1 MCLCCLQTCLE
12 NLFSCR
18 LSSSVVSNLCSSIYQ
33 SISYEFLIS
42 GLAVRCLSL
51 PLFLSL
57 LLSTSLSLC
66 LSVFRHQFDFLQFF
80 QPQLKRTN
88 RSSCGTGKRIL
99 NKISF
104 CPRPFL
110 KSSTDRLPERESE
123 IVGTEMSWDRR
134 TDRQNTPRQVDDD
147 EFFRSQVASAALGF
161 KPCCVLATF
170 VIDTRCKSFSL
181 PSSLTSPPPS
191 SPLCGKPL
199 GQQVE

>member
-1 MCLCCLQTCLE
+1 MQPVHVCIRVCVCARCVCVCVCCLQTCLE

-42 GLAVRCLSL
+42 GLAVRCLSPSL
-51 PLFLSL
+51 SFSL
-57 LLSTSLSLC
+57 LLSFFVSLC

-110 KSSTDRLPERESE
+110 KSSTDRLPERERES
-123 IVGTEMSWDRR
+123 G
-134 TDRQNTPRQVDDD
+134 N
-147 EFFRSQVASAALGF
+147 
-161 KPCCVLATF
+161 
-170 VIDTRCKSFSL
+170 
-181 PSSLTSPPPS
+181 
-191 SPLCGKPL
+191 
-199 GQQVE
+199 